1 MPAQLP
7 RRSLARCAS
16 TPAAPAEP
24 ATAVAAATT
33 TLRAAQEIAA
43 QAAATTTAAARVNQV
58 SVEFQLFFF
67 LAPFFPLYFAVPI
80 SLSSLAFAS
89 YIRFI
94 ACKALLVPLCKL
106 CALKLCSC
114 LRQRKA
120 RTKRDREK
128 RQNKRGRERER
139 GTGTHFKM
147 HIAAGPFFIPLPF
160 AMLVRLFCASFSLFC
175 LSSLPCRSYCRILGC
190 VFFPVRF
197 QNYLLV
203 LYSLVSLC
211 VWHFPFTFP
220 LQFGQQC
227 LATSK
232 QCENIAFQEL
242 LHVSHDRCPHP
253 PLLGQVFGSILYV
266 NRNGESCRDT
276 SVLDSRNINSHF
288 FCVYVT
294 FNSI

>member
-7 RRSLARCAS
+7 RRSLARCAT

-24 ATAVAAATT
+24 ATAAAVAAATT

-67 LAPFFPLYFAVPI
+67 LAPFFALSFALPI
-80 SLSSLAFAS
+80 SLSSLAFAC

-114 LRQRKA
+114 LRQQKA

-128 RQNKRGRERER
+128 RQNKRGRERESEKR
-139 GTGTHFKM
+139 G
-147 HIAAGPFFIPLPF
+147 HILKCTLLRGPSSSLYLLLCLCVSSVLPSLSLLLVFFALPF
-160 AMLVRLFCASFSLFC
+160 LLPHIGLCFFSCQVLELSTCTTLTCSTVRMALFVYISTAIW
-175 LSSLPCRSYCRILGC
+175 PTVPG
-190 VFFPVRF
+190 
-197 QNYLLV
+197 N
-203 LYSLVSLC
+203 
-211 VWHFPFTFP
+211 
-220 LQFGQQC
+220 
-227 LATSK
+227 K
-232 QCENIAFQEL
+232 QTLCENIAFQEL

-253 PLLGQVFGSILYV
+253 PFAWA
-266 NRNGESCRDT
+266 
-276 SVLDSRNINSHF
+276 SVRIHTLCKQKWGIVQRHVSS
-288 FCVYVT
+288 
-294 FNSI
+294 